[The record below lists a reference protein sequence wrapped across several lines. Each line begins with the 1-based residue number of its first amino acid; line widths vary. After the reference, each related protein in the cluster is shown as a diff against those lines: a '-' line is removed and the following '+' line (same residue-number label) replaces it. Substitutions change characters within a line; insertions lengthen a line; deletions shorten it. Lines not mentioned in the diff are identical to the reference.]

1 MKMSGNSSSFLTKS
15 IILIVLVIIAF
26 GGSTF
31 AGKELGRKIMDV
43 TRSNLNS
50 HNMTVEAPG
59 QTEGGDNLFIDLADG
74 RSSFGFD
81 SNGSGANQFPREW
94 ADPVDQNI
102 STVNGEANVVI
113 NLLDPTETG
122 DIATDGTTGE
132 DTSGSDATGEKPGGN
147 DNPFD
152 LGSGAGTE
160 TGDATYRIQVGTFS
174 DSANAESVW
183 SSLIQAG
190 YDASISTYTDADKV
204 MYRVQVGVYHDR
216 LEADKDAEELRSMNF
231 DAWVYEL
238 N

>member
-1 MKMSGNSSSFLTKS
+1 MSGTSSSFLTKS

-26 GGSTF
+26 GGSTY

-50 HNMTVEAPG
+50 HNMTVDAPN
-59 QTEGGDNLFIDLADG
+59 QSDSGDNLFIDLADG

-81 SNGSGANQFPREW
+81 SDGFGSNQFPREW
-94 ADPVDQNI
+94 ADPGEQDI

-122 DIATDGTTGE
+122 EPAADGTTGDE
-132 DTSGSDATGEKPGGN
+132 TSGSETPGGKP
-147 DNPFD
+147 DGHENPFD
-152 LGSGAGTE
+152 LGSGTGAE
-160 TGDATYRIQVGTFS
+160 AGDATYRIQVGTFS

-190 YDASISTYTDADKV
+190 YDASISTYTEADKV
-204 MYRVQVGVYHDR
+204 MYRVQVGMYHDR
-216 LEADKDAEELRSMNF
+216 AEADQDAEELRSMNF

>member
-1 MKMSGNSSSFLTKS
+1 MSGTSSSFLTKS

-26 GGSTF
+26 GGSTY

-50 HNMTVEAPG
+50 HNMTVDSPSQPDSEN
-59 QTEGGDNLFIDLADG
+59 NLFIDLADG

-81 SNGSGANQFPREW
+81 SDGFGNNQFPREW
-94 ADPVDQNI
+94 ADPGEQDI

-113 NLLDPTETG
+113 NLLDPTG
-122 DIATDGTTGE
+122 TDEPAPDETTGSE
-132 DTSGSDATGEKPGGN
+132 TPADKIEGHE
-147 DNPFD
+147 NPFD
-152 LGSGAGTE
+152 LGSGTGAEAG
-160 TGDATYRIQVGTFS
+160 DVTYRIQVGTFS
-174 DSANAESVW
+174 DSASAESVW

-190 YDASISTYTDADKV
+190 YDASISTYTEADKV
-204 MYRVQVGVYHDR
+204 MYRVQVGMYHGR
-216 LEADKDAEELRSMNF
+216 TEADRDAEELRSMNF